1 LKDPLKRVFAQIKVI
16 EKLFFIDVD
25 TLLDIDNV
33 VIRHL
38 KILSS
43 KRNLPFCL
51 RSFVCSARDQKNK
64 VDFELD
70 SDISETS
77 AADMSLRI

>member
-1 LKDPLKRVFAQIKVI
+1 LKDPLKRVFAQIRVI

-51 RSFVCSARDQKNK
+51 ISFVCSARDQKNK